1 MILLTIALILAF
13 FCTRQLWNSFDF
25 ASAQE
30 IVLLCCNVVS
40 SLFLV
45 IAAIYS
51 FYITRELKKNKVMDD
66 EDYVL
71 NTLERKVYHASYFIL
86 TALII
91 AFISTATGFMYFRDT
106 HPDMVGLSIAITV
119 FAFLFFIPNSKMTAL
134 TFPNYKIPDRHSKT
148 PVEDT
153 LSYYDDGQKH
163 LLLKS
168 LYKLY
173 FLIIS
178 LLVLLI
184 FGLMYYSVFTGNNQT
199 VSIIGIGVILLLS
212 LIIFTSSLEPNK
224 LQKNEDA

>member
-1 MILLTIALILAF
+1 MILVTIALILAF
-13 FCTRQLWNSFDF
+13 FCTRHLWNSFDF

-51 FYITRELKKNKVMDD
+51 FYIARGLKNNKVMDD
-66 EDYVL
+66 EDYAL
-71 NTLERKVYHASYFIL
+71 NTLERNMYHASYFVI

-106 HPDMVGLSIAITV
+106 HPEIVCFSLVNCLFS
-119 FAFLFFIPNSKMTAL
+119 FLFFFPNHQINAL
-134 TFPNYKIPDRHSKT
+134 IYPNYKIPDRHSKT

-153 LSYYDDGQKH
+153 LFNYDDGQKH

-184 FGLMYYSVFTGNNQT
+184 FGLMYYSIFTGNNQT
-199 VSIIGIGVILLLS
+199 VSIVGIGVILLLS

-224 LQKNEDA
+224 LQKNENA